1 MLNTGNSSYNSP
13 DQADISKDYESV
25 QIKDPDAGNYDYI
38 IVGTESAGSVIAG
51 RLLKGTNARV
61 LVLETS
67 ESGAFYKY
75 EPTPLVNNRTI
86 SLKRCHL
93 EGVSRSFSST
103 ISAIGNKHDY
113 DDWAAAGNE
122 GWDYESVL
130 PLFKKVKI
138 DMRPFEAYLE
148 PVACHQNL
156 TLLSYAMIVKLN
168 FEGTRCVGLDFTQNG
183 KKYRVRASVEVVLS
197 TGPIETPR
205 ILMLS
210 GIGYAKELRALG
222 IDPLINLWGVGKN
235 LQDHVVLHGLCFE
248 TKEPVEWKDYSFI
261 GSTIHWKSQFAQQTS
276 DLMIFADKA
285 AVLAP
290 EMARKYPPRNNC
302 FSLLPS
308 LVNTYSRG
316 YVKMKTGAHD
326 GPLEIQ
332 PNFLAE
338 LSDLYALVR
347 GVEIS
352 MDIASQFKNLIK
364 GAVTPEKFNNR
375 QAIVDLV
382 RDAANSSLHI
392 GGTCAMG
399 SGEESVVN
407 AQLFVHGT
415 QGLRIADASVMPKLT
430 SSDTYSPTL
439 MIGEFAAR
447 LIVN

>member
-1 MLNTGNSSYNSP
+1 MSNIRNNSYNSP
-13 DQADISKDYESV
+13 CQANITKNYESV
-25 QIKDPDAGNYDYI
+25 QLKDSCAGNYDYI
-38 IVGTESAGSVIAG
+38 IIGSESAGCVIAS
-51 RLLKGTNARV
+51 RILNDTNARV
-61 LVLETS
+61 LLLETG
-67 ESGAFYKY
+67 ENGAGPDYEY
-75 EPTPLVNNRTI
+75 EPTPLVNNRVI
-86 SLKRCHL
+86 PLKRSPVY
-93 EGVSRSFSST
+93 GGFSST
-103 ISAIGNKHDY
+103 TSAIGNRYDY
-113 DDWAAAGNE
+113 NDWAAAGNE

-130 PLFKKVKI
+130 PLFKKVKVGVQ
-138 DMRPFEAYLE
+138 PFESYLK
-148 PVACHQNL
+148 PVAGHENL
-156 TLLSYAMIVKLN
+156 TLLSYTKIVRLN
-168 FEGTRCVGLDFTQNG
+168 FENTRCTGADFIQNG
-183 KKYRVRASVEVVLS
+183 KKYSVRASKEVILS
-197 TGPIETPR
+197 AGPIETPR

-210 GIGYAKELRALG
+210 GIGYVNELKPLG
-222 IDPLINLWGVGKN
+222 INPLINLWGVGKN
-235 LQDHVVLHGLCFE
+235 LQDHVILHGLCFE
-248 TKEPVEWKDYSFI
+248 TKESVKLADYSFI
-261 GSTIHWKSQFAQQTS
+261 GSTIHWKSQFAQRES
-276 DLMIFADKA
+276 DLMIYTERM
-285 AVLAP
+285 AVMAP
-290 EMARKYPPRNNC
+290 ELARRYPPRDNC

-316 YVKMKTGAHD
+316 YVKMKTGKYD

-382 RDAANSSLHI
+382 RDGANSSFHA

-415 QGLRIADASVMPKLT
+415 QGLRIADASIMPKLT
-430 SSDTYSPTL
+430 SSDTYAPVM
-439 MIGEFAAR
+439 MIGEFAAQ